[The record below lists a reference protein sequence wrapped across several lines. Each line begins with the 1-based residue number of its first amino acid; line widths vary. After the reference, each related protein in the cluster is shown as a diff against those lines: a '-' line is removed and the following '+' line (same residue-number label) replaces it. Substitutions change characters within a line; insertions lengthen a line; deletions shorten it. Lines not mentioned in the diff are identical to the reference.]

1 MPGSKEISLHRT
13 ATNSEFLNYSH
24 ELERLRRMQFNS
36 VKPFRDK
43 FENAGLGTLFFYFLF

>member
-13 ATNSEFLNYSH
+13 VTNSEFLNYSH